1 MNIKGSTLVLLV
13 IVMAII
19 ITLGVSI
26 LNIAMM
32 QYDFK
37 KLNTEIKQAFYM
49 SETGLNVAY
58 VDACGL
64 LRKAVED
71 SLEKSEEYLQLYP
84 LNESEAENIFIVN
97 YKLYITANLEN
108 SVWRSTNPIV
118 EITNGDTLLFIGDK
132 LTAKVR
138 SKYLSEYDIEKIL
151 YVDLIIL
158 VPEYSEILNTDYEM
172 SDYIDFDNWS

>member
-32 QYDFK
+32 QYDLK
-37 KLNTEIKQAFYM
+37 KFNTEIKQAFYM
-49 SETGLNVAY
+49 AETGLNVAY
-58 VDACGL
+58 VDACEL
-64 LRKAVED
+64 LREAVED
-71 SLEKSEEYLQLYP
+71 SLKKSENYLQLYP

-118 EITNGDTLLFIGDK
+118 EITNEDTLLFVGDK

-138 SKYLSEYDIEKIL
+138 SKYLSEYDIEKTL

-158 VPEYSEILNTDYEM
+158 VPKYNDMLNTDYEM
-172 SDYIDFDNWS
+172 SDYIVFDNWS